1 MKLEF
6 PWFRGENPS
15 SWVYK
20 AHQFFR
26 LYGTPPNQKILLA
39 SYHVEEKALI
49 WFQEA
54 EEASQFTSWEAFMRS
69 LHVRFGTSAYDDP
82 METLTRLRKVGSV
95 AVYKGQ
101 FEALSNRIKE
111 LSEKHKMSY
120 F

>member
-1 MKLEF
+1 
-6 PWFRGENPS
+6 
-15 SWVYK
+15 
-20 AHQFFR
+20 
-26 LYGTPPNQKILLA
+26 
-39 SYHVEEKALI
+39 
-49 WFQEA
+49 
-54 EEASQFTSWEAFMRS
+54 MRS

-111 LSEKHKMSY
+111 LSEKHKMSC

>member
-1 MKLEF
+1 M
-6 PWFRGENPS
+6 
-15 SWVYK
+15 
-20 AHQFFR
+20 
-26 LYGTPPNQKILLA
+26 
-39 SYHVEEKALI
+39 EEKALI
-49 WFQEA
+49 CFQEA
-54 EEASQFTSWEAFMRS
+54 KKASQFTSWEAFMRS